1 MSIRG
6 TMLFIGIVVTAAA
19 ALLGHPF
26 LIFAIEVFWRLAAA
40 ALLSVVAA

>member
-6 TMLFIGIVVTAAA
+6 TVLFIGIVVMVADV
-19 ALLGHPF
+19 LLGHPC
-26 LIFAIEVFWRLAAA
+26 LVFAVWTLLRLAAA